1 MSFLSDNTAAVCPEI
16 MDALVVANNDIAPAY
31 GADKWTA
38 QLDDVFSEIFEKR
51 VAVFPVVTGTAA
63 NSIAASVISPPYG
76 TIFTHE
82 QAHMEVDECGAP
94 EFFSGGAKLTLVE
107 GTHGKIDVGAF
118 EAALGRYYRS
128 VHMAEPKGLSIT
140 QSTELGTVYSLQ
152 EIQALTSIAK
162 SRGLKCHMD
171 GARFA
176 NALVHSGA
184 SPADMTWRSGIDI
197 LSFGAT
203 KNGAMAAEA
212 LVFFNPD
219 EVADTE
225 WRRKRAGH
233 LISKMRYVS
242 AQLLAY
248 LADDLWLK
256 NAQHANAMA
265 SEIAASAGAR
275 LVHPVEANELF
286 LRLNED
292 EKTRLRGQGFDFYDW
307 GPPGTAE
314 VRLVTA
320 WDSDAALVSRF
331 AKALAAL

>member
-1 MSFLSDNTAAVCPEI
+1 MSFLSDNTAPVCPEI
-16 MDALVVANNDIAPAY
+16 MDALAAANNDMAPAY
-31 GADKWTA
+31 GADKWTS
-38 QLDDVFSEIFEKR
+38 QLDDVFSEVFEKR

-76 TIFTHE
+76 TIFTHQE
-82 QAHMEVDECGAP
+82 AHMEVDECGAP
-94 EFFSGGAKLTLVE
+94 EFFSGGAKLSLVE
-107 GTHGKIDVGAF
+107 GAHGKIDPTAF
-118 EAALGRYYRS
+118 QAALGRYYRS
-128 VHMAEPKGLSIT
+128 VHMAEPKGLSLT
-140 QSTELGTVYSLQ
+140 QSTELGTVYTLD
-152 EIQALTSIAK
+152 EIQTLTDMAK

-176 NALVHSGA
+176 NALVHLGA
-184 SPADMTWRSGIDI
+184 SPADMTWRAGIDM

-212 LVFFNPD
+212 LIFFNPD

-233 LISKMRYVS
+233 LISKMRYIS
-242 AQLLAY
+242 AQLLVY
-248 LADDLWLK
+248 LENDLWLK
-256 NAQHANAMA
+256 NASHANDMA
-265 SEIAASAGAR
+265 GRIAASAGAR
-275 LVHPVEANELF
+275 LVHPVEANEVF

-292 EKTRLRGQGFDFYDW
+292 EKSKLRTQGFDFYDW
-307 GPPGTAE
+307 GPPGTEE

-320 WDSDAALVSRF
+320 WNSNADLVERF

>member
-16 MDALVVANNDIAPAY
+16 MDALAAANKDMAPAY
-31 GADKWTA
+31 GADEWTA
-38 QLDDVFSEIFEKR
+38 KLDDVFSKLFER
-51 VAVFPVVTGTAA
+51 PVAVFPVVTGTAA

-107 GTHGKIDVGAF
+107 GAHGKIDPDAF
-118 EAALGRYYRS
+118 ATALGRYYRS

-140 QSTELGTVYSLQ
+140 QSTELGTVYSLD
-152 EIQALTSIAK
+152 EIQALTTIAK
-162 SRGLKCHMD
+162 SRGMKCHMD

-176 NALVHSGA
+176 NALVHLGV
-184 SPADMTWRSGIDI
+184 SPADMTWRSGIDM

-212 LVFFNPD
+212 LIFFNPED
-219 EVADTE
+219 VADTE

-256 NAQHANAMA
+256 NARYANAMA
-265 SEIAASAGAR
+265 NEIAAAAGSR
-275 LVHPVEANELF
+275 LVHPVEANEVF
-286 LRLNED
+286 IRLNED
-292 EKTRLRGQGFDFYDW
+292 EKSNLRGQGFDFYDW
-307 GPPGTAE
+307 GPPGAPE

-320 WDSDAALVSRF
+320 WDSDSALVSRF
-331 AKALAAL
+331 AKALAEL